1 MPERGI
7 SCAARHE
14 GEVEVEMLHDL
25 LVRLAIRRT
34 VGEDEGM
41 PVQLLL
47 VGLLLGKAL

>member
-14 GEVEVEMLHDL
+14 GEVEVEMLLDL
-25 LVRLAIRRT
+25 LVRLATRGT

-41 PVQLLL
+41 FVQLLL
-47 VGLLLGKAL
+47 VGLLLGRAL